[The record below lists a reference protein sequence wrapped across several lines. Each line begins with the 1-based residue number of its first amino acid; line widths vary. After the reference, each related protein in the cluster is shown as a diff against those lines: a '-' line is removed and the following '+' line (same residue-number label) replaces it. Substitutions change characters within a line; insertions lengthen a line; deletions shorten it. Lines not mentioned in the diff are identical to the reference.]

1 MAFKYLID
9 SLDLQSNPN
18 VKVLDLKACEKIKT
32 ELALNEHDGIILRG
46 SRIVLPESLRLKDIQ
61 TTELPHIP
69 PLASHRPSSLSSA
82 EALIGYEGA
91 KPLHDATPN
100 MAVNQGGE
108 AYNNQTQNSS
118 QND

>member
-32 ELALNEHDGIILRG
+32 ELALNEHDGIIIRG

-100 MAVNQGGE
+100 MAVNRG
-108 AYNNQTQNSS
+108 AYNYQTQNSS